1 MNMLQS
7 QAVSGVVNKPIPDG
21 PHKPDH
27 KLIIGAIRGEGMV
40 ESKNFFQA
48 SGNSRIQGQ
57 NVTHEIYHGQQ
68 DAKTP
73 GHPSQSTHGGSK
85 TQPPRL
91 KNVKF

>member
-1 MNMLQS
+1 MNLLQS

-48 SGNSRIQGQ
+48 SGNARIQGQ
-57 NVTHEIYHGQQ
+57 NVTHEMHHEQL
-68 DAKTP
+68 DHKVP
-73 GHPSQSTHGGSK
+73 GYPSQPSHSGSK